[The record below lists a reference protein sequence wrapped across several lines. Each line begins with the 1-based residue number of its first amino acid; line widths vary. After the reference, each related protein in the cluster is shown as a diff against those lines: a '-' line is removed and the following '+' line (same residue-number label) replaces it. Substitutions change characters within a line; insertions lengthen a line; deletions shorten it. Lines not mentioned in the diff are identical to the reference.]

1 MFLSANW
8 FFNCSRFKVALLQ
21 NNVIFRACV
30 FRIQIDFFFLFVLLE
45 CEIGTWPG
53 ASGDAEQNAGSF
65 HPALDM
71 VHGRQVPGGWF
82 GGSVTA
88 CR

>member
-1 MFLSANW
+1 MLFLGRVSLEY
-8 FFNCSRFKVALLQ
+8 RL
-21 NNVIFRACV
+21 I
-30 FRIQIDFFFLFVLLE
+30 FLFVLLE

-53 ASGDAEQNAGSF
+53 ASGDAERNAGSF
-65 HPALDM
+65 HPAFDM

-82 GGSVTA
+82 GGSVTI